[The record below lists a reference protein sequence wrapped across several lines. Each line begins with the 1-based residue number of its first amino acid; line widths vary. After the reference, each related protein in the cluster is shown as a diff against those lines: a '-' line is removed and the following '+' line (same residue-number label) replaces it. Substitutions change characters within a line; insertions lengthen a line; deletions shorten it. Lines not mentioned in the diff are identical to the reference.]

1 MIHAIVIDPLA
12 PSHLALKEVDAPQA
26 QPWEALVQVKAV
38 SLNRG
43 EVKDAKEQ
51 EASSRPGWDFAGIVI
66 EPAKN
71 GAGPLKGARVVGLLP
86 MGAWSEQV
94 AAPVSM
100 LAQIPDK
107 LTFTEAATLPVAGL
121 TALYALRK
129 GGMLLGKRI
138 FITGSTGGVGLFA
151 HQLAA
156 QSGAYVVGTAST
168 EEKAELVREAGAD
181 EVVIG
186 YSAISSAR
194 QFGPYDLIIDSVGG
208 DTLAALLP
216 QLAPQGICVA
226 VGFSSSNTATIDM
239 MNLVTSG
246 GRTLYSFFLGE
257 ELTRQS
263 AADDLSL
270 LARLV
275 ADGRLTPRIEVEAPW
290 TEIDTVSR
298 NLLERKFSGKAVL
311 HLGYHN

>member
-1 MIHAIVIDPLA
+1 MIRAITVDPLA
-12 PSHLALKEVDAPQA
+12 PSYLTFKEVDAPQA

-43 EVKDAKEQ
+43 EVKDAKDQ
-51 EASSRPGWDFAGIVI
+51 EASYRPGWDFAGIVI
-66 EPAKN
+66 EPAKS
-71 GAGPLKGARVVGLLP
+71 GTGPQKGARVVGLLP
-86 MGAWSEQV
+86 LGAWSEQV
-94 AAPVSM
+94 AAPISM
-100 LAQIPDK
+100 LSEIPDE
-107 LTFTEAATLPVAGL
+107 LTFAEAATLPVSGL
-121 TALYALRK
+121 TALNALRK

-156 QSGAYVVGTAST
+156 QSGAFVVGTAST
-168 EEKAELVREAGAD
+168 EEKAKLVREAGAD
-181 EVVIG
+181 EVIVG
-186 YSAISSAR
+186 YSEISSVGK
-194 QFGPYDLIIDSVGG
+194 FGPYDLIIDSVGG

-239 MNLVTSG
+239 MNMVTSG

-263 AADDLSL
+263 AADDLGL

-275 ADGRLTPRIEVEAPW
+275 ADGRLMPRIEVEAPW
-290 TEIDTVSR
+290 TEIDTVAQS
-298 NLLERKFSGKAVL
+298 LIERKFSGKAVL
-311 HLGYHN
+311 HIG

>member
-1 MIHAIVIDPLA
+1 MIRAIVTDPLA
-12 PSHLALKEVDAPQA
+12 SEILTIKDVDVPVA
-26 QPWEALVQVKAV
+26 QPWEAIVQVKAI

-43 EVKDAKEQ
+43 EVKDAQDKGTLH
-51 EASSRPGWDFAGIVI
+51 RPGWDFAGIVV
-66 EPAKN
+66 ERAKN
-71 GAGPLKGARVVGLLP
+71 GIGPDKGSRVVGLLP

-100 LAQIPDK
+100 LAEIPDQV
-107 LTFTEAATLPVAGL
+107 TFTEAATLPVAGL

-156 QSGAYVVGTAST
+156 QSGAFTVGTAST
-168 EEKAELVREAGAD
+168 EEKAKIVREAGAD
-181 EVVIG
+181 EVVVG
-186 YSAISSAR
+186 YSGISSGH

-216 QLAPQGICVA
+216 LLAPQGVCVA
-226 VGFSSSNTATIDM
+226 LGYSSSPAATIDM
-239 MNLVTSG
+239 MNLVNAG

-257 ELTRQS
+257 ELSRYS
-263 AADDLSL
+263 VADDLHL
-270 LARLV
+270 LARMV
-275 ADGRLTPRIEVEAPW
+275 TSGRLSPRIDVEAPW
-290 TEIDTVSR
+290 TDIGAIAQS
-298 NLLERKFSGKAVL
+298 LLERKYSGKAVL
-311 HLGYHN
+311 RID